1 MDVSKRASGLSRA
14 AEFFAGPPKL
24 CQNTHNIWGCVVA
37 LDRTVSFAAVSFLTI
52 FVVVT
57 SLSSMA
63 QVSHSEE
70 VQIAPPLLRTVDP
83 PKPDATIAD
92 LETKGDELRME
103 KLYLDA
109 MDYYRAA
116 IGKESNSAR
125 LLNKIGIT
133 ELMMQR
139 YREARKTFEKSIKAD
154 RKFADAYNNLG
165 VIYYLQ
171 KKWGKAIGKYEQAIK
186 LRQDSGSFY
195 SNLGAAYFSKKE
207 FEKAS
212 LAYNE
217 ALRID
222 PDIFER
228 TSHTGVQA
236 QMSSPGDR
244 AHFYYVLAR
253 LYAKAGVTDR
263 SLQYLRRAMEEGYK
277 GIDDV
282 YKDAEFA
289 GMRKDPR
296 FTDLMAARPLAIP
309 E

>member
-1 MDVSKRASGLSRA
+1 MGRRTLRFPLAIVVSSLLAATVCAGASVPGQVHSS
-14 AEFFAGPPKL
+14 E
-24 CQNTHNIWGCVVA
+24 QVE
-37 LDRTVSFAAVSFLTI
+37 VS
-52 FVVVT
+52 
-57 SLSSMA
+57 
-63 QVSHSEE
+63 
-70 VQIAPPLLRTVDP
+70 APPVRRA
-83 PKPDATIAD
+83 DAPTPGATAAQ
-92 LETKGDELRME
+92 LELRGDTLRAE
-103 KLYLDA
+103 KAYLDA
-109 MDYYRAA
+109 LDYYRAA
-116 IGKESNSAR
+116 LAKEPKNAK
-125 LLNKIGIT
+125 LNNKIGIN
-133 ELMMQR
+133 ELQMAR
-139 YREARKTFEKSIKAD
+139 FNEARKDFELAIKND
-154 RKFADAYNNLG
+154 RQFADAYNNLG

-171 KKWGKAIGKYEQAIK
+171 KKYGKAIKHYEEALK

-207 FEKAS
+207 FVKAS

-217 ALRID
+217 ALKID

-228 TSHTGVQA
+228 TSHNGVQA
-236 QMSSPGDR
+236 QMSSPSDR

-282 YKDAEFA
+282 YKDDEFA

>member
-1 MDVSKRASGLSRA
+1 MGRQFL
-14 AEFFAGPPKL
+14 
-24 CQNTHNIWGCVVA
+24 VVF
-37 LDRTVSFAAVSFLTI
+37 LTAAVCASP
-52 FVVVT
+52 
-57 SLSSMA
+57 SLAFPFSAQLHSSEQV
-63 QVSHSEE
+63 QVSPPPIRRAE
-70 VQIAPPLLRTVDP
+70 APAS
-83 PKPDATIAD
+83 DATVAD
-92 LETKGDELRME
+92 LERRGDTLRAE
-103 KLYLDA
+103 KAYLDA
-109 MDYYRAA
+109 LDYYRAA
-116 IGKESNSAR
+116 IAKDPKNAKLYNKAGINELQMAR
-125 LLNKIGIT
+125 FN
-133 ELMMQR
+133 
-139 YREARKTFEKSIKAD
+139 EARKDFERAIKID
-154 RKFADAYNNLG
+154 HEFADAYNNLG

-207 FEKAS
+207 FEKAT

-217 ALRID
+217 ALRVD

>member
-1 MDVSKRASGLSRA
+1 MGGRILIFLLATAVYASPSSV
-14 AEFFAGPPKL
+14 AEIHP
-24 CQNTHNIWGCVVA
+24 
-37 LDRTVSFAAVSFLTI
+37 SE
-52 FVVVT
+52 
-57 SLSSMA
+57 
-63 QVSHSEE
+63 QVQ
-70 VQIAPPLLRTVDP
+70 VAPPPVRRAEAPATNATVAQLEQRGDTLR
-83 PKPDATIAD
+83 A
-92 LETKGDELRME
+92 E
-103 KLYLDA
+103 KAYLDA
-109 MDYYRAA
+109 LDYYRAA
-116 IGKESNSAR
+116 IAKDPTNAR
-125 LLNKIGIT
+125 LYNKVGIN
-133 ELMMQR
+133 ELQMAR
-139 YREARKTFEKSIKAD
+139 FNEARKDFELAIKID
-154 RKFADAYNNLG
+154 RQFGDAYNNLG

-171 KKWGKAIGKYEQAIK
+171 KKYGKAIREYEQAIK
-186 LRQDSGSFY
+186 QRQDSGSFY
-195 SNLGAAYFSKKE
+195 SNLGAAYFSKKQ

-253 LYAKAGVTDR
+253 LYAKAGIADR

-277 GIDDV
+277 GIEDV

-289 GMRKDPR
+289 GLRKDPR

>member
-1 MDVSKRASGLSRA
+1 
-14 AEFFAGPPKL
+14 
-24 CQNTHNIWGCVVA
+24 
-37 LDRTVSFAAVSFLTI
+37 
-52 FVVVT
+52 
-57 SLSSMA
+57 MA
-63 QVSHSEE
+63 
-70 VQIAPPLLRTVDP
+70 RF
-83 PKPDATIAD
+83 
-92 LETKGDELRME
+92 
-103 KLYLDA
+103 
-109 MDYYRAA
+109 
-116 IGKESNSAR
+116 N
-125 LLNKIGIT
+125 
-133 ELMMQR
+133 
-139 YREARKTFEKSIKAD
+139 EARKDFEKAIKND
-154 RKFADAYNNLG
+154 REFADAYNNLG
-165 VIYYLQ
+165 VIFYLE
-171 KKWGKAIGKYEQAIK
+171 KKYGKAISKYEQAIK

-207 FEKAS
+207 FVKAS

-217 ALRID
+217 ALKID

-277 GIDDV
+277 GIEDV